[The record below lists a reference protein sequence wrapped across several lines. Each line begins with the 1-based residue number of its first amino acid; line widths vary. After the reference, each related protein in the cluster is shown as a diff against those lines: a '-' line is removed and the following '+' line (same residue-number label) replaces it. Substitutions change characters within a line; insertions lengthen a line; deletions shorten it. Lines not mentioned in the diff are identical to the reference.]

1 MAFASSTIVYAA
13 LRTIVAGAI
22 VVLAALG
29 GRRALPLVGQT
40 VSDAS
45 CLGFMLGYV
54 DADLRAALGWL
65 ALPLFIYVVAWEG
78 WGALRA
84 AAAPADGDV
93 MPDDV
98 ESDLLGWF
106 GGIWRFVY
114 RILFVTPPIA
124 AGGFLVLALLYP
136 GAWAFP
142 TTLAPL
148 RCSPATVA
156 LGDTVTLRMNGPHGG
171 EVGVTTPANT
181 FLYIVDFAPLG
192 TPPSERFER
201 RERWSLAT
209 RGATGRVL
217 QGAPP
222 GYPRVPIFTDTGSYV
237 FRVSEVSE
245 LSGSLGCTVR
255 YTGERQRP

>member
-1 MAFASSTIVYAA
+1 MVFASSTIVYAA

-29 GRRALPLVGQT
+29 GRRALPLVGQS

-84 AAAPADGDV
+84 AEADTDP
-93 MPDDV
+93 MPDNV

-106 GGIWRFVY
+106 SGIWRFVY

-142 TTLAPL
+142 TTLPPL
-148 RCSPATVA
+148 RCSPATLA
-156 LGDTVTLRMNGPHGG
+156 LGDTVTLRLNGRHGG
-171 EVGVTTPANT
+171 ELGVTTPANK
-181 FLYIVDFAPLG
+181 FLYIVDFAPVG
-192 TPPSERFER
+192 APPGERFEL

-209 RGATGRVL
+209 RDATGRVL

-222 GYPRVPIFTDTGSYV
+222 KYPRVPVFTDTGTYSFLV
-237 FRVSEVSE
+237 SDVSEVSAS
-245 LSGSLGCTVR
+245 LSCNVR
-255 YTGERQRP
+255 YTGERQGP

>member
-29 GRRALPLVGQT
+29 GRRALPLIGQT

-84 AAAPADGDV
+84 AAAPSEADP
-93 MPDDV
+93 MPDNV

-106 GGIWRFVY
+106 SGIWRFVY
-114 RILFVTPPIA
+114 RLLFVTPPLG
-124 AGGFLVLALLYP
+124 AGGFLV
-136 GAWAFP
+136 
-142 TTLAPL
+142 
-148 RCSPATVA
+148 PATVA
-156 LGDTVTLRMNGPHGG
+156 LGDTVTLRMNGRHGG
-171 EVGVTTPANT
+171 ELGVTTPANT

-192 TPPSERFER
+192 APPSERFEFR
-201 RERWSLAT
+201 DRWSLAT
-209 RGATGRVL
+209 GGATGRVL

-222 GYPRVPIFTDTGSYV
+222 NYPGVPIFTDTGTYS

-245 LSGSLGCTVR
+245 LSGSLSCTVR
-255 YTGERQRP
+255 YTGERERP